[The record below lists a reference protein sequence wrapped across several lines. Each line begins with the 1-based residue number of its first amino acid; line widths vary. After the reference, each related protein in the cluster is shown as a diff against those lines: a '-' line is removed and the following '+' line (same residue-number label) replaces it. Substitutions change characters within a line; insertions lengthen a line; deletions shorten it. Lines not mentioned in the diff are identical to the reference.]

1 MPFSK
6 HSYRKQAFLKWLLAG
21 WYIYVMA
28 IVLVLVMTLQV
39 LPRTERFIG
48 YWYETSNPV
57 LGQALAQDRLHQW
70 THEAWLQV
78 VAAPV
83 GFLFFLHLFGL
94 IAVFRESPL
103 QEENNVEGS
112 SVGGLNAALEKPV
125 PAMPFKPSPEIDV
138 ARTAATAH
146 PETSI
151 DTERTQIRSALSM
164 EDDLIRY
171 IGPNNKY
178 RVDNIL
184 GSGGMGSVYQ
194 GFDTALQR
202 EVALKSLH
210 MELAQGDADQIARF
224 RTEAYSLA
232 GLSHQNIVPVYDLF
246 EEGNEFWMVIELLQG
261 GDLDQMIERQL
272 PSTKQSVAIIR
283 AVAKGLEYAHNKNFI
298 HRDVKPMNILFNED
312 HVPKLVDFGIAK
324 GGGSAHVAA
333 KTMAGLSLGS
343 PTYMSPEQ
351 ATGQADIDRR
361 SDVYSLGITFYK
373 MLTGTVPFMG
383 EVTAV
388 MRQHI
393 TQTPQAPREI
403 NSAISEQLNHIVL
416 KMIAK
421 ERDARYQTAAEFIA
435 DLDQY
440 RAASIA

>member
-1 MPFSK
+1 MPSK
-6 HSYRKQAFLKWLLAG
+6 NSSYRKQAFLQWLLAG
-21 WYIYVMA
+21 WYIYAIA
-28 IVLVLVMTLQV
+28 IVLVLMMTREV

-48 YWYETSNPV
+48 YWYETSSVVPE
-57 LGQALAQDRLHQW
+57 QTLAQDRLQEW
-70 THEAWLQV
+70 SHEAWIRV
-78 VAAPV
+78 VVAPV
-83 GFLFFLHLFGL
+83 GILFFLHLFGL
-94 IAVFRESPL
+94 IAVFRDSPL
-103 QEENNVEGS
+103 SDENDDMDG
-112 SVGGLNAALEKPV
+112 AASTKNSASIKPV
-125 PAMPFKPSPEIDV
+125 PSVSLKSSPEITF
-138 ARTAATAH
+138 ARTDATTN
-146 PETSI
+146 PEVSI

-178 RVDNIL
+178 RVDRIL
-184 GSGGMGSVYQ
+184 GSGGMGSVYL
-194 GFDTALQR
+194 GFDTSLQR

-210 MELAQGDADQIARF
+210 MELVQGDEDLIIRF
-224 RTEAYSLA
+224 RKEAYSLA

-246 EEGNEFWMVIELLQG
+246 EEGNEFWMVIELLEG

-272 PSTKQSVAIIR
+272 PSIKQSVTIIR

-298 HRDVKPMNILFNED
+298 HRDVKPMNILFNAD
-312 HVPKLVDFGIAK
+312 YVPKLVDFGIVK
-324 GGGSAHVAA
+324 ERGSAQAA
-333 KTMAGLSLGS
+333 KTMAGLALGS
-343 PTYMSPEQ
+343 PPYMSPEQ

-361 SDVYSLGITFYK
+361 SDIYSLGITFYK
-373 MLTGTVPFMG
+373 MLTGTVPFTG

-403 NSAISEQLNHIVL
+403 NPAISEQLNQIVL

-421 ERDARYQTAAEFIA
+421 EREARYQTAAEFIA

-440 RAASIA
+440 RAASTA

>member
-1 MPFSK
+1 MLSSK
-6 HSYRKQAFLKWLLAG
+6 ASYRKQAFLKWLFAG
-21 WYIYVMA
+21 WYVYAMA
-28 IVLVLVMTLQV
+28 IALVLVVTFQV
-39 LPRTERFIG
+39 LPRVERFIG

-57 LGQALAQDRLHQW
+57 LGQTLAQDRLVEW

-78 VAAPV
+78 VAVPV
-83 GFLFFLHLFGL
+83 GFLFFTHLFGL
-94 IAVFRESPL
+94 MAVFRESPL
-103 QEENNVEGS
+103 PEERGVEDS
-112 SVGGLNAALEKPV
+112 QPSRINKALVKPV
-125 PAMPFKPSPEIDV
+125 LVAPLTSSPKITTTTV
-138 ARTAATAH
+138 NLGGNV
-146 PETSI
+146 
-151 DTERTQIRSALSM
+151 DTERTQIRSAVSM
-164 EDDLIRY
+164 DDELIRY

-178 RVDNIL
+178 RVDSIL

-194 GFDTALQR
+194 GFDTSLQR

-210 MELAQGDADQIARF
+210 MELAQGDDEQIARF

-246 EEGNEFWMVIELLQG
+246 EEGNEFWMVIELLEG
-261 GDLDQMIERQL
+261 GDLDQRIERQL
-272 PSTKQSVAIIR
+272 PSIKQSVAIIR

-298 HRDVKPMNILFNED
+298 HRDVKPMNILFNAD

-324 GGGSAHVAA
+324 ERGSAHVAA
-333 KTMAGLSLGS
+333 KTMAGLALGS

-351 ATGQADIDRR
+351 ATGQADLDRR
-361 SDVYSLGITFYK
+361 TDIYSLGITFYK
-373 MLTGTVPFMG
+373 MLTGTVPFTG

-393 TQTPQAPREI
+393 TQTPQAPRDI
-403 NSAISEQLNHIVL
+403 NPAISEQLNQIVL

-421 ERDARYQTAAEFIA
+421 EREVRYQTAAEFIA